1 MKKAQGWFWDLPE
14 CQPRH
19 LVTKAEAYSALSSH
33 GVTLVLVFPMMVFER
48 R

>member
-19 LVTKAEAYSALSSH
+19 LVTKAEAY